1 MYRPIDVRDRLGVS
15 ATTLL
20 RWTRAFPDY
29 LSPSASATRT
39 ADGGAGHRH
48 FTDDDLTFLTALQ
61 RTLRRRGMTL
71 ERVRGQLERGGR
83 VRRKG
88 ATVPVLDG
96 IDGFDIGG
104 DDGLR

>member
-1 MYRPIDVRDRLGVS
+1 MYRPIDVRDRLGMS

-39 ADGGAGHRH
+39 EDGGAGHRH

-71 ERVRGQLERGGR
+71 ERVRGQLERGELLVSEDGVVAR
-83 VRRKG
+83 ADDPDR
-88 ATVPVLDG
+88 ALDTAP
-96 IDGFDIGG
+96 
-104 DDGLR
+104 RPK

>member
-1 MYRPIDVRDRLGVS
+1 MYRPIDVRDRLGMS

-71 ERVRGQLERGGR
+71 ERVRGQLERGELLVSEDGVVAR
-83 VRRKG
+83 ADDPDR
-88 ATVPVLDG
+88 ALDTAP
-96 IDGFDIGG
+96 
-104 DDGLR
+104 RPT